1 MVEQLIAVSSESG
14 RVRAGVFPMLL
25 GTRLLRCGRT
35 AWLQLHG
42 VLNWRTADQFQRGVE
57 AGLSC
62 PCRRVVMDLTGVE
75 YVGGDV
81 LRTLMNWYE
90 QLTALGIELRLVVSA
105 GSRCARSLALSGLD
119 RVIPTFTRPDQAWQH
134 HCHRCRTKTRR
145 RAIAAGP

>member
-1 MVEQLIAVSSESG
+1 
-14 RVRAGVFPMLL
+14 MLL

-75 YVGGDV
+75 YVGGDI
-81 LRTLMNWYE
+81 LRTLMNWHE
-90 QLTALGIELRLVVSA
+90 QFIALEIELRLVVSA
-105 GSRCARSLALSGLD
+105 GSRCARSLALTGLD

-134 HCHRCRTKTRR
+134 QCPRCRAKSRR
-145 RAIAAGP
+145 RAVAAGAGSP